1 MFIVSRASMPPG
13 VAPLVQAVVL
23 SNPFT
28 SDSCFVPA
36 RSVGVA
42 QATPPQNRITTV
54 VISLE
59 DGHGVA
65 AVNRLA
71 KGA

>member
-13 VAPLVQAVVL
+13 VHRWCKAVVL
-23 SNPFT
+23 LNLFT

-42 QATPPQNRITTV
+42 QATPPQNRITTLL
-54 VISLE
+54 ISLE